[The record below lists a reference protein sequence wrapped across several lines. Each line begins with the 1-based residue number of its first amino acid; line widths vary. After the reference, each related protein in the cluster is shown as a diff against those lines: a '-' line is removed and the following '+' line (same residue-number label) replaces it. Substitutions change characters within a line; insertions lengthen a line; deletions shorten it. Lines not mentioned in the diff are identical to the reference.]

1 MGFDYARRILR
12 HQPEVEEVFGAQ
24 ELFADGAIF
33 RDRPDAGMMTSI
45 YYTERS
51 CGHRT
56 ILSEQFRIHMPRQ
69 RWFANLDRT
78 LAVLRMSV
86 GGVH

>member
-1 MGFDYARRILR
+1 MGFDYARRMLAQ
-12 HQPEVEEVFGAQ
+12 QPVVEQIFGGQ
-24 ELFADGAIF
+24 ELYADGAVFI
-33 RDRPDAGMMTSI
+33 DRPDAGMMTSV
-45 YYTERS
+45 YYTERVV
-51 CGHRT
+51 GT
-56 ILSEQFRIHMPRQ
+56 VATLTEQFRIHMPRQ